1 MLSPRYKPAPLSPLP
16 PGGQRQRSSALGS
29 SNQAESPPPPTSSPA
44 KTAVAAKAQF
54 DLKLEQLHSERTLA
68 DHELAVLRQTV
79 ADLEARVALLHQA
92 ALADA
97 AAFDQH
103 ARHQDALLE
112 AAQSDLVKLTRSS
125 GDDVSPRAASLSLT
139 KSSAQVL
146 LKRIGVLEL
155 YRDRVEAQLETHR
168 ALVDSR
174 VAAVA
179 AARDA
184 AYQSLVSALS
194 ANLYCDSCY
203 LNEHFKFM

>member
-16 PGGQRQRSSALGS
+16 PGGQRSAIGS
-29 SNQAESPPPPTSSPA
+29 SNQSESPPSATSSPA
-44 KTAVAAKAQF
+44 KTAIAAKAQF
-54 DLKLEQLHSERTLA
+54 DQKLEQLHSERTLA

-79 ADLEARVALLHQA
+79 ADLEARVALLHQS

-103 ARHQDALLE
+103 ARHQDTLLE
-112 AAQSDLVKLTRSS
+112 AAQSDLAKLTRSS

-184 AYQSLVSALS
+184 AYQSLVSVI
-194 ANLYCDSCY
+194 
-203 LNEHFKFM
+203 